1 MSEALL
7 GALRG
12 LRVADPDLGAK
23 PLLAKLREQQPDLG
37 AGTREVREALKALK
51 AEGEATAS
59 AAAAAAAA
67 AAGPPPAADE
77 GDAPSTAALSLASAA
92 SGCRRI
98 WTKNGRSTQSSSSST
113 TAAHGLLCRSF
124 QHNELA
130 ERMALPKP
138 IVQHSSS

>member
-1 MSEALL
+1 MHTVVRRK
-7 GALRG
+7 GVQLRKVQTTLVG
-12 LRVADPDLGAK
+12 HVTNPC
-23 PLLAKLREQQPDLG
+23 
-37 AGTREVREALKALK
+37 TEVREALKALK